1 MKTIKKRIISSKS
14 KRSKKNVRKMVGGVD
29 SIIINNTV
37 KLLNST
43 INYLQIDGPRSP
55 FYTSVKFIFNPFIL
69 TNLVTYGLNP
79 GLGGTIVDSSQPYI
93 IYFFVY
99 YYTVKI
105 FSLLFKM
112 NNNKAGV
119 DLFQLPNGVP
129 EEIENIN
136 KKEVTDDLSLIIGS
150 TYFMFVTLSLIPN
163 ILNIEYAQ
171 KIGTRVCL
179 VFNVSELPR
188 SGSLSELI
196 FTGIYFL
203 DVSLHPTDNSDME
216 IIKKILSKQVIDQKL
231 LHPSIP
237 FNNEVRDKIKAIVSY
252 SLDIEKQIILSQSSA
267 TSMRFL
273 KIRNVGGT
281 PYLKCDAS
289 YNKTTVVPIPIDATF
304 LTFINKL
311 SEVLKGN
318 LTPVV
323 TSSEVSKLSAIT
335 ENYIPNVLNIYLTTD
350 PSSSV
355 QLKNVLLKQEMF
367 PPYKSSSSELQIN
380 PRYDFTK
387 TKTIFT
393 KQFCKTNKDCYVATL
408 FSPSEFTKFNKQNK
422 SGKRLQTIQQ
432 VTPNVTGNIEATL
445 SLLLPNYTLKINGED
460 VTVTDYNWNHQ
471 WKLTGPK
478 ENMLSLQS
486 EYKQSFAEPPVSGV
500 TTCYK
505 NVREY
510 YDDIVEV
517 FYPSM
522 AGKDITKIYGNYLKI
537 LNERNVLLS
546 DIRKFINTKT
556 LTINT
561 INLSDNDTTKILSI
575 KSKSNT
581 LNDYINKFVTSI
593 INQLIIIGNITR
605 KIINRIHTS
614 CFFYFGFDKELYDFD
629 INQAQQNLQVP
640 TAPVLL
646 NYIPNI
652 IALISTNTADII
664 LTPLANMYYPDPS
677 EYQAFFQALLC
688 GDIIS
693 QEYKFIIQAF
703 SSVLRIVCE
712 KLNKIA
718 GHMLEIKNNTS
729 FESVDLT
736 QETLSILWINDDNI
750 EKAFGDFEKSLRT
763 FIKYNLV
770 DTYYSKNTIERYID
784 DIFWDMEKSS
794 GYGYSRLF
802 TTFVFSNVWE
812 QFEILFSYKIIQLI
826 FLVYK
831 YTGKYIYY
839 RYVSNNTT
847 DLISDQFLE
856 FLKGYNQTT
865 GINLFTCLINWFKYN
880 CLYEIQQLI
889 QSNNSITLGDIQQLF
904 SSNELIRGS
913 YTLLQYY
920 ITKIILSNLDVC
932 QMTTELQTFVDILSP
947 NDMDLKNIMPQTIA
961 EKEKE
966 DEEKRAKS
974 EGKDGQTKDD
984 KPKIIVTDTKKLAY
998 NVEVSV
1004 KVKKVGEVKNLKPN
1018 TINDFLGCKNR
1029 DLKFQMDKLKQS
1041 ANVLTVD
1048 VASYLSQQ
1056 NTTLMAPNISQLNAN
1071 LDKTPVSSIGIRLTK
1086 DYIVTLIHSPS
1097 SIQITSSVNLS
1108 ENRTQG
1114 KANFFVN
1121 VNKIVYSINKQTQ
1134 LNTGKTPRPFQVVKS
1149 VFTDVNVI
1157 YEQIFGVYDN
1167 LYVAED

>member
-1 MKTIKKRIISSKS
+1 MKTIKKRIHSSKS
-14 KRSKKNVRKMVGGVD
+14 KRSKKNIRKMVGGLD

-37 KLLNST
+37 NLLNST
-43 INYLQIDGPRSP
+43 VNYLQIDGPRTP
-55 FYTSVKFIFNPFIL
+55 FYTSVKFSFDPFII

-112 NNNKAGV
+112 NNNKASV
-119 DLFQLPNGVP
+119 DLFQLPYSVP
-129 EEIENIN
+129 RQVNNIN
-136 KKEVTDDLSLIIGS
+136 KKEVTDDLELLVGS
-150 TYFMFVTLSLIPN
+150 TYFMFVTLSKIPN
-163 ILNIEYAQ
+163 ILNIDYAQ
-171 KIGTRVCL
+171 KISTRVCL
-179 VFNVSELPR
+179 VFKVDELPR
-188 SGSLSELI
+188 SDSLSQLT
-196 FTGIYFL
+196 FTGLYFL

-216 IIKKILSKQVIDQKL
+216 IIRKILSGQVIDQKI

-237 FNNEVRDKIKAIVSY
+237 FNNEVRDKIKSIVLY
-252 SLDIEKQIILSQSSA
+252 SLEIEKQIISAQSSA

-273 KIRNVGGT
+273 QIRDVGET
-281 PYLKCDAS
+281 PYLKCNAS
-289 YNKTTVVPIPIDATF
+289 SNKTTIVPIPIDATF

-323 TSSEVSKLSAIT
+323 ASSEVSKLSAIT
-335 ENYIPNVLNIYLTTD
+335 ENYIPNVLNIYLTSA

-355 QLKNVLLKQEMF
+355 QLNNVLLKQDMF
-367 PPYKSSSSELQIN
+367 PPYKSSSNELQFN
-380 PRYDFTK
+380 PRYDFNK

-393 KQFCKTNKDCYVATL
+393 KQFCKTNKECYVTTL

-422 SGKRLQTIQQ
+422 SGRRLQTIQQ

-445 SLLLPNYTLKINGED
+445 SLLLPNYTMKINGED

-486 EYKQSFAEPPVSGV
+486 EYKQSFVEPPVSGV
-500 TTCYK
+500 NTCYK

-537 LNERNVLLS
+537 LSERNVLLT

-561 INLSDNDTTKILSI
+561 TNLSDNDTTKILSI

-593 INQLIIIGNITR
+593 ITQLIIIGNITR
-605 KIINRIHTS
+605 RIVNRIHTP
-614 CFFYFGFDKELYDFD
+614 CFFYFGFDKELYYFNDE
-629 INQAQQNLQVP
+629 QAQQIQQVP
-640 TAPVLL
+640 TAPVLFT
-646 NYIPNI
+646 YIPNI
-652 IALISTNTADII
+652 IPLITTNTTDLI
-664 LTPLANMYYPDPS
+664 TPLASMYYSDPPD
-677 EYQAFFQALLC
+677 YQTFFQALLC

-693 QEYKFIIQAF
+693 QEYKFIIQSF

-718 GHMLEIKNNTS
+718 GHMLEIKNDTS
-729 FESVDLT
+729 FKSVDLA
-736 QETLSILWINDDNI
+736 QETLSILWINDDNV
-750 EKAFGDFEKSLRT
+750 EKAFGDFEKSIRT

-802 TTFVFSNVWE
+802 TTVVFSNVWE
-812 QFEILFSYKIIQLI
+812 QFEIIFSYKIIQLI

-839 RYVSNNTT
+839 RYVSNNTPNP
-847 DLISDQFLE
+847 ISDQFLV
-856 FLKGYNQTT
+856 FLKDYNQTT

-880 CLYEIQQLI
+880 CLYEIQELI
-889 QSNNSITLGDIQQLF
+889 QSNNSITLGELQQLF

-920 ITKIILSNLDVC
+920 ITTIILSNLDVC

-961 EKEKE
+961 EKEE
-966 DEEKRAKS
+966 EEKRTKS
-974 EGKDGQTKDD
+974 DGREGKTKDD
-984 KPKIIVTDTKKLAY
+984 KTKNIIADTKKLAY
-998 NVEVSV
+998 NIEVSV
-1004 KVKKVGEVKNLKPN
+1004 KVKKVGEVKNLNPN

-1029 DLKFQMDKLKQS
+1029 DLQFQMNKLKQS
-1041 ANVLTVD
+1041 ANILTND
-1048 VASYLSQQ
+1048 VVSYISQQ

-1071 LDKTPVSSIGIRLTK
+1071 LDKTPVTSNSLQLTK
-1086 DYIVTLIHSPS
+1086 DYILTLIHSPTT
-1097 SIQITSSVNLS
+1097 IQISRSVNLS

-1114 KANFFVN
+1114 KTNLFVN
-1121 VNKIVYSINKQTQ
+1121 INKMVYSINKQTQ
-1134 LNTGKTPRPFQVVKS
+1134 MNTGKTPRPFQAVKDI
-1149 VFTDVNVI
+1149 FTDVTVI